1 MEILWPTLG
10 ICVLVCF
17 VFFVL
22 VQHWQR
28 VLRHQTWTIRRL
40 NERVRN
46 LEEVDDPEFRRR
58 LGESVPS
65 PLEQVFTFSFRLS
78 DQFWRETLHATQE
91 TSSFI
96 QAFGSFLGSVKIER
110 WRGHSVATITEVLPD
125 RRSAKRKIDHR
136 MTSGKRKVRAGEAAK
151 KYFFIY
157 MKSKNI
163 VYSASQ
169 RCGGFK
175 HRSGGR

>member
-17 VFFVL
+17 LLFEL
-22 VQHWQR
+22 VKHWQLA
-28 VLRHQTWTIRRL
+28 LRHQPWTIRRL

-46 LEEVDDPEFRRR
+46 LEEVDNPEFPRR

-78 DQFWRETLHATQE
+78 DQFWRETVYATQE

-96 QAFGSFLGSVKIER
+96 QAFRSFLGSV
-110 WRGHSVATITEVLPD
+110 
-125 RRSAKRKIDHR
+125 
-136 MTSGKRKVRAGEAAK
+136 
-151 KYFFIY
+151 
-157 MKSKNI
+157 
-163 VYSASQ
+163 
-169 RCGGFK
+169 
-175 HRSGGR
+175 